1 MPDRTPTALE
11 QLQRDRQQS
20 LAANVPPDVLN
31 SLFPNS
37 RYNFNSRKFPSDLG
51 EGYNR
56 HYMVININVPVKIG
70 GGLYNPSTTSG
81 ITINETGQRSR
92 LDTLRSITSANG
104 VFGGIGSFIPR
115 QTRRIAESIA
125 LYMPPNVVYN
135 THNEYEDISMSALAG
150 KVGIAAIRTGQATL
164 AARRGQLADSRGAAI
179 RIDGAAG
186 TLATV
191 TTLMQSPINPAIE
204 VFFSNTL
211 QRQFVFEFLLA
222 PRSEEESKNIKEIIK
237 TLRYH
242 AAPGVNNFNAGFGPA
257 FPDIITAVGNAVGA
271 ALGGLFWVP
280 PAEFDITF
288 YKDGIENTN
297 IPRINT
303 CVLERIEVDVTPTG
317 IYSTFSNGHPVAT
330 RLSLGFRELEPVH
343 KTRVEQGF

>member
-1 MPDRTPTALE
+1 MPPRTPTALE
-11 QLQRDRQQS
+11 QLQNERQQS

-31 SLFPNS
+31 AFYPSS

-51 EGYNR
+51 TGYNR
-56 HYMVININVPVKIG
+56 HYMVININVPVKFSG
-70 GGLYNPSTTSG
+70 GIYNPSATSG
-81 ITINETGQRSR
+81 ITVTPSPIDQKSR
-92 LDTLRSITSANG
+92 LDTLRGEDKNKY
-104 VFGGIGSFIPR
+104 GGLESFVPR
-115 QTRRIAESIA
+115 RTRRIAESIA

-135 THNEYEDISMSALAG
+135 THNEYEDVSMSALAG
-150 KVGIAAIRTGQATL
+150 KIGIAAIRAGQSAL
-164 AARRGQLADSRGAAI
+164 AARRNNLNALTGSAANLQEGANI
-179 RIDGAAG
+179 IGR
-186 TLATV
+186 ATS
-191 TTLMQSPINPAIE
+191 LMQSPINPAIE

-222 PRSEEESKNIKEIIK
+222 PRTEEESKNIKEIIK

-242 AAPGVNNFNAGFGPA
+242 AAPAVNNIG
-257 FPDIITAVGNAVGA
+257 GNGDS
-271 ALGGLFWVP
+271 ALSLLGNTIGGLFWVP
-280 PAEFDITF
+280 PAEFDISF
-288 YKDGIENTN
+288 FKDGTENTN

>member
-1 MPDRTPTALE
+1 
-11 QLQRDRQQS
+11 
-20 LAANVPPDVLN
+20 
-31 SLFPNS
+31 
-37 RYNFNSRKFPSDLG
+37 
-51 EGYNR
+51 
-56 HYMVININVPVKIG
+56 MVININVPVKFG
-70 GGLYNPSTTSG
+70 GGIYNPSATSG
-81 ITINETGQRSR
+81 ITVNQTPGQQQSR
-92 LDTLRSITSANG
+92 LDSLRNITSANG
-104 VFGGIGSFIPR
+104 VIAGIGSFIPR

-150 KVGIAAIRTGQATL
+150 KTGIAAIRAGQATL
-164 AARRGQLADSRGAAI
+164 AARRGQLAGTGSAAT

-186 TLATV
+186 NLNTV

-242 AAPGVNNFNAGFGPA
+242 AAPGVNNFNAEFGPV
-257 FPDIITAVGNAVGA
+257 FPILNPIVNAANAVGA

-280 PAEFDITF
+280 PAEFDISF
-288 YKDGIENTN
+288 FKDGTENTN

>member
-1 MPDRTPTALE
+1 MPPRTPTALE
-11 QLQRDRQQS
+11 QLQNERQQS

-31 SLFPNS
+31 AFYPSS
-37 RYNFNSRKFPSDLG
+37 RYNFNSRKFPTDLG
-51 EGYNR
+51 TGYNR
-56 HYMVININVPVKIG
+56 HYMVININVPVKLRG
-70 GGLYNPSTTSG
+70 GSYNPSATSG
-81 ITINETGQRSR
+81 ITVTENLDQQSR
-92 LDTLRSITSANG
+92 LDTLR
-104 VFGGIGSFIPR
+104 GIDSKTYAGLGTLIPR
-115 QTRRIAESIA
+115 QTKRIAESIA

-150 KVGIAAIRTGQATL
+150 KTGIAAIRVGEAAK
-164 AARRGQLADSRGAAI
+164 AARRGQVVGTTGAATI
-179 RIDGAAG
+179 IADAAG
-186 TLATV
+186 TLRTV

-222 PRSEEESKNIKEIIK
+222 PRTEEESKNIKEIIK

-242 AAPGVNNFNAGFGPA
+242 AAPAVNSTTGNLGIVAGTLA
-257 FPDIITAVGNAVGA
+257 TIVS
-271 ALGGLFWVP
+271 GLFWVP
-280 PAEFDITF
+280 PAEFDISF
-288 YKDGIENTN
+288 FKDGVENTH

>member
-1 MPDRTPTALE
+1 MPPRTPTALE
-11 QLQRDRQQS
+11 QLQNERQQS

-31 SLFPNS
+31 AFYPSS
-37 RYNFNSRKFPSDLG
+37 RYNFTSRKFPTDLG
-51 EGYNR
+51 TGYNR
-56 HYMVININVPVKIG
+56 HYMVININVPVKLG
-70 GGLYNPSTTSG
+70 GEGYDPSATSG
-81 ITINETGQRSR
+81 ITVTESTQDSR
-92 LDTLRSITSANG
+92 LDTLR
-104 VFGGIGSFIPR
+104 GIDSKRYAGLGSFIPR
-115 QTRRIAESIA
+115 KTKRIAESIA

-150 KVGIAAIRTGQATL
+150 KTGIAAIRLGQAAL
-164 AARRGQLADSRGAAI
+164 AARRGQLAGTTDAAT
-179 RIDGAAG
+179 RISDAAG
-186 TLATV
+186 TLRTV

-222 PRSEEESKNIKEIIK
+222 PRTEEESKNIKEIIK

-242 AAPGVNNFNAGFGPA
+242 AAPAVNSFQVGFGPV
-257 FPDIITAVGNAVGA
+257 DILGQ

-280 PAEFDITF
+280 PAEFDISF
-288 YKDGIENTN
+288 FKDGTENTN